1 MTREL
6 LSRIAETLYWIGR
19 YVERSDDIARLLD
32 VSLHRTLVGEEDWS
46 TVLATLGHGG
56 AEAPT
61 TETMVQR
68 LAYDSET
75 PGSIAGCVRAARENA
90 RGVREIVSSEVWEC
104 LNVTWNELP
113 LRQIGAER
121 LGPHGYLRYVRE
133 RAALFFGLADA
144 TMSRDDG
151 WRFIVLG
158 RSLERVDMISRLLS
172 VHYEAVANPSSPN
185 WRLLLEAC
193 GADESFT
200 RTHRGDARRVLEF
213 LLLDRLFPRSVMHAL
228 ATAEQCLAELTPD
241 HDRAGMSDA
250 ARAAIGRVRMS
261 LEYADVADLDEQLPE
276 LLAALQAVCVI
287 ASEAI
292 TDRFFQ
298 HVSTVRWELG
308 VQAWGMA
315 PGMGGAEW
323 KPAGV

>member
-32 VSLHRTLVGEEDWS
+32 VSLHRILEGDEDWDA
-46 TVLATLGHGG
+46 VVAILGHQGG
-56 AEAPT
+56 ESLT
-61 TETMVQR
+61 TETMVRR
-68 LAYDSET
+68 LAYDTADPS
-75 PGSIAGCVRAARENA
+75 SIAGCVRAARENA
-90 RGVREIVSSEVWEC
+90 RGVREIISSETWEC
-104 LNVTWNELP
+104 LNVTWNQLP
-113 LRQIGAER
+113 VRKLAAER

-133 RAALFFGLADA
+133 RAALFFGLVDA

-158 RSLERVDMISRLLS
+158 RSLERVDMTSRLLA
-172 VHYEAVANPSSPN
+172 VHHETD

-200 RTHRGDARRVLEF
+200 RTHRGDRRRVLEF

-228 ATAEQCLAELTPD
+228 ATAELCLAELTPD
-241 HDRAGMSDA
+241 HGRAGMADA
-250 ARAAIGRVRMS
+250 ARAAIGRVRMG
-261 LEYADVADLDEQLPE
+261 LEYADVSDLGEQLPE
-276 LLAALQAVCVI
+276 LLIALQEACVV

-298 HVSTVRWELG
+298 HTAPANWVKG
-308 VQAWGMA
+308 GQAW
-315 PGMGGAEW
+315 
-323 KPAGV
+323 AGV

>member
-32 VSLHRTLVGEEDWS
+32 VSLHRALVGDEDWAA
-46 TVLATLGHGG
+46 VFATLGHVG
-56 AEAPT
+56 AESPT
-61 TETMVQR
+61 TEVMVQR
-68 LAYDSET
+68 LAYDSDT

-104 LNVTWNELP
+104 LNVTWNQLP
-113 LRQIGAER
+113 LRQVGAER

-158 RSLERVDMISRLLS
+158 RSLERVDMIARLLT
-172 VHYEAVANPSSPN
+172 VHHEPGHAAN

-193 GADESFT
+193 GADESFA
-200 RTHRGDARRVLEF
+200 RTHRGDSRRVLEF

-241 HDRAGMSDA
+241 HDRAGMSDS

-261 LEYADVADLDEQLPE
+261 LEYADVADLDDQRPE
-276 LLAALQAVCVI
+276 LLTALQAVCVI

-298 HVSTVRWELG
+298 HVSL
-308 VQAWGMA
+308 
-315 PGMGGAEW
+315 GGATW
-323 KPAGV
+323 QTAGV